1 MGKIVKAVKKIIN
14 LTPGIKEASVSVYH
28 KYSQLRYR
36 KYVKKYPI
44 DAHTVVFES
53 YMERELRLQSPRYV
67 RGNVRGQPV

>member
-53 YMERELRLQSPRYV
+53 
-67 RGNVRGQPV
+67 